1 MEDEIR
7 ELKATNEG
15 QIRLIQNVTGH
26 SKNQSAV
33 NDTAA
38 ASASGVTVL
47 EKVAEESERNERLA
61 KQLTRSKFLALS
73 ENPPTAL
80 AQDIQHP
87 LLKTNWQVFGDKNR
101 GYLTDDKVPPQI
113 YTLI

>member
-38 ASASGVTVL
+38 ASASG
-47 EKVAEESERNERLA
+47 
-61 KQLTRSKFLALS
+61 
-73 ENPPTAL
+73 
-80 AQDIQHP
+80 
-87 LLKTNWQVFGDKNR
+87 
-101 GYLTDDKVPPQI
+101 
-113 YTLI
+113 